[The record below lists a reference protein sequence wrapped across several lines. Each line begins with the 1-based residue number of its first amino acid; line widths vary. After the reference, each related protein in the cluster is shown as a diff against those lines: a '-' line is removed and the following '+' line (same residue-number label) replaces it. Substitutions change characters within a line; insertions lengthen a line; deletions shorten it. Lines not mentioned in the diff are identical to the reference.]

1 MTTPSNPSEL
11 FSPFLPSTYSLPE
24 DENKVKEYLGINL
37 SGMSDVINDKKI
49 GQYVDGNSLQNGEEW
64 WYKSTKINRNG
75 FQAMAYIPSFPG
87 PLTTPVANQL
97 VLTLTSDPRFPIN
110 DINAEFV
117 VTHTWGDA
125 SRPPTTPGTGD
136 YFSFF
141 SEGDSRITYTMSDN
155 QIVIT
160 TTVDMTAYSGFIVI
174 EFLRRGT

>member
-11 FSPFLPSTYSLPE
+11 FSPFLPSTYNLPE
-24 DENKVKEYLGINL
+24 EADRVNEFLGATL
-37 SGMSDVINDKKI
+37 SDISDVVNDKKI
-49 GQYVDGNSLQNGEEW
+49 GQYIEGNSLQNGEEW
-64 WYKSTKINRNG
+64 WFKSTKINRNG
-75 FQAMAYIPSFPG
+75 FQAMAYIPSFPNAG
-87 PLTTPVANQL
+87 VMT
-97 VLTLTSDPRFPIN
+97 LTLTSDPRFPIN
-110 DINAEFV
+110 DINEEFV
-117 VTHTWGDA
+117 VTQTWGDA

-141 SEGDSRITYTMSDN
+141 SQGDSRISYTMSDT

>member
-11 FSPFLPSTYSLPE
+11 FSPFLPSTYTLPE
-24 DENKVKEYLGINL
+24 DESRVKEYLSVNL

-64 WYKSTKINRNG
+64 WFKSTKINRNG
-75 FQAMAYIPSFPG
+75 FQAMAYIPSYPNA
-87 PLTTPVANQL
+87 TM
-97 VLTLTSDPRFPIN
+97 LTLTLTTDPRFPIQN
-110 DINAEFV
+110 INEEFV
-117 VTHTWGDA
+117 VTQTWGSA
-125 SRPPTTPGTGD
+125 SKPPTSTPNTGD

-155 QIVIT
+155 QIIIT
-160 TTVDMTAYSGFIVI
+160 TTTDMTAYSGFIVI